1 MNIRS
6 LFKKSFL
13 FLCIRM
19 AGICISFVMFAALA
33 RLLGEH
39 SFGLFSM
46 AFSAVLLLVPLLSF
60 ARREVV
66 QRFIPRYEALNQ
78 PEVVETLIREGWSMI
93 VRMSLLAIGGSVI
106 AALIL
111 RAARP
116 EMSTETILLLPFAA
130 LLLMATQVAEYQMHI
145 MRGKGQIFWA
155 MVPRD
160 IFWRVLVI
168 AALMAATAAG
178 WPVDAPLAILIMCV
192 LLMAIAVLQA
202 AIDPEIRP
210 QFRMLFKRYKLPE
223 DAARAARLIW
233 LPNVLTTGY
242 PNLVHLAVGFMIAP
256 AESGLLFVAQRVAN
270 LLTIPLLSARSISIN
285 AISSMH
291 AKGNLTEIQHKLS
304 RLTLLI
310 GLSSAAVFVFITVFA
325 GWILSFF
332 SPAYADSGHVLIIMS
347 LGPLLTTLAGPLG
360 VMLQAAG
367 YEHYYSRA
375 IILSN
380 IVAFLLLIAGIL
392 LFGVIGAAWAVTLQ
406 VIFWNATLWVLIRR
420 IKAPD
425 VSVIGMIF
433 PVTSFADMDS
443 KDTDA

>member
-1 MNIRS
+1 MNIRY
-6 LFKKSFL
+6 LFQKSFL

-19 AGICISFVMFAALA
+19 AGIGISFLMFALLA
-33 RLLGEH
+33 RRLGEE

-66 QRFIPRYEALNQ
+66 QRFIPRYEALNR
-78 PEVVETLIREGWSMI
+78 PEVVETLIREGWSTI
-93 VRMSLLAIGGSVI
+93 IRMSLLAIGGSVV

-111 RAARP
+111 RMARP
-116 EMSTETILLLPFAA
+116 EMSGETILLLPFAA

-168 AALMAATAAG
+168 AALMVATAAG
-178 WPVDAPLAILIMCV
+178 WSVNAPIAILIMCV
-192 LLMAIAVLQA
+192 LLMAIAALQSA
-202 AIDPEIRP
+202 VDPEIRP

-291 AKGNLTEIQHKLS
+291 AKGNLAEIQHKLS

-310 GLSSAAVFVFITVFA
+310 SLSSAALFLIIVAFS
-325 GWILSFF
+325 GRILSLF

-347 LGPLLTTLAGPLG
+347 LGPLLTTIAGPLG

-380 IVAFLLLIAGIL
+380 IASMLLLVAGIL
-392 LFGVIGAAWAVTLQ
+392 MFGVIGAAWAVTLQ
-406 VIFWNATLWVLIRR
+406 VILWNATLWVLIRR
-420 IKAPD
+420 IGAPD
-425 VSVIGMIF
+425 VSVIGMVF
-433 PVTSFADMDS
+433 PVKKFAKTDS
-443 KDTDA
+443 KGTDA